1 MNKNIVYAGI
11 GIIIALLVAV
21 LITISGKDTSTAA
34 AAHMNAQP
42 ELNAK
47 SVADYIGLKEEQDTL
62 EDIISVNDPF
72 SATDSQGMTLSTS
85 AKDPFTN
92 LVATMDFDVVN
103 SEPIVKDGNFSDTL
117 MANTS
122 VTSQEDVKIVHRLKY
137 LHDSVLVWTDA
148 VGDNF
153 SWNQK
158 PSRQLIPYGSE
169 VIVTYS
175 TKDASGVWVGDITID
190 KPQT

>member
-21 LITISGKDTSTAA
+21 LITVSGKDTSAA
-34 AAHMNAQP
+34 SAAPMNTQP
-42 ELNAK
+42 ELK
-47 SVADYIGLKEEQDTL
+47 TMSVADYIGLKEEPDTL

-72 SATDSQGMTLSTS
+72 SAIDSQGMTLSTS
-85 AKDPFTN
+85 AKNPFTN
-92 LVATMDFDVVN
+92 LVATMDFDITN
-103 SEPIVKDGNFSDTL
+103 SEPTIKDGNFSDTL

-122 VTSQEDVKIVHRLKY
+122 VTSEEEVKIVHRLKY

-148 VGDNF
+148 VGEDF

-169 VIVTYS
+169 VTVTYS
-175 TKDASGVWVGDITID
+175 TKDASGVWVGDIKID

>member
-1 MNKNIVYAGI
+1 MNKNIVYTGI
-11 GIIIALLVAV
+11 GIIIILLVAV
-21 LITISGKDTSTAA
+21 LITVSGKDTSTASVTPIDS
-34 AAHMNAQP
+34 QP
-42 ELNAK
+42 DK
-47 SVADYIGLKEEQDTL
+47 KTMSVAEYVGFKEEPDIL

-72 SATDSQGMTLSTS
+72 SATDSQGMVLSTS
-85 AKDPFTN
+85 VKNPFTN
-92 LVATMDFDVVN
+92 LVAMMDFDVVN
-103 SEPIVKDGNFSDTL
+103 SEPIIKDGNFSDTL

-137 LHDSVLVWTDA
+137 LHDSVLIWTDA

-158 PSRQLIPYGSE
+158 PERQLIPYGSE

-175 TKDASGVWVGDITID
+175 TKDASGVWVGDIAID
-190 KPQT
+190 RPQT